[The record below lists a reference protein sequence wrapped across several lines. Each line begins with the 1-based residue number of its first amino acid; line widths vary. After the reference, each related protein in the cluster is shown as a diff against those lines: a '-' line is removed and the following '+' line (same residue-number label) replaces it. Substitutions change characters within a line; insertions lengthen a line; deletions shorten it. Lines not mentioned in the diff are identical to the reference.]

1 MTLGTS
7 KERPDSAAAG
17 SDGAVLLRKAQ
28 GLVDTMTVDDNVF
41 APIEPPEPAAIAF
54 PELRTKLRVHQDI
67 LASLK
72 IIPFLSEIADA
83 VLAKLAEGAVV
94 KNFPKNVVIINEGDE
109 AGPLFILLSGKVRVF
124 LSNQEGRTVIL
135 SEQRAGSYLGELSL
149 LDHEPRSASVMTLE
163 PTTCALIPKQVFTDW
178 VRDYPEDAG
187 LAMIRG
193 LTKRI
198 RMLTDNVRSLALSDV
213 YGRLVKVLQDL
224 AVADPEREGEWL
236 VEGKFSHQ
244 ELANLVGAS
253 REMVSRILKDLTK
266 GGYVINEG
274 KKIRI
279 LKRLPAS
286 W

>member
-1 MTLGTS
+1 MT
-7 KERPDSAAAG
+7 PDASLDGGDGAAARRDRSSPDIG
-17 SDGAVLLRKAQ
+17 R
-28 GLVDTMTVDDNVF
+28 GLVDVMPVDDNVCAAF
-41 APIEPPEPAAIAF
+41 APPQTVAIAF
-54 PELRTKLRVHQDI
+54 PELRVRSRVHQDI
-67 LASLK
+67 LATLK
-72 IIPFLSEIADA
+72 IIPFFAEIADP

-109 AGPLFILLSGKVRVF
+109 AGPLFIILSGKVRVY
-124 LSNQEGRTVIL
+124 LSNREGRTVIL

-163 PTTCALIPKQVFTDW
+163 PSVCAIIPKQVFSNW
-178 VRDYPEDAG
+178 VSAYPEDAG
-187 LAMIRG
+187 LALIRG
-193 LTKRI
+193 LTRRI

-213 YGRLVKVLQDL
+213 YGRLAKVLHDL
-224 AVADPEREGEWL
+224 AVSDPEREGEWL
-236 VEGKFSHQ
+236 LEGKFSHQ
-244 ELANLVGAS
+244 ELASLVGAS

-266 GGYVINEG
+266 GGYVVNEG

>member
-1 MTLGTS
+1 MTPDASVDSKRGNKPLG
-7 KERPDSAAAG
+7 DSVPSRLAW
-17 SDGAVLLRKAQ
+17 
-28 GLVDTMTVDDNVF
+28 GLVDVIPVDDNVR
-41 APIEPPEPAAIAF
+41 AVIDPSHGADIAF
-54 PELRTKLRVHQDI
+54 PELRVKSRVHQDI
-67 LASLK
+67 LATLK
-72 IIPFLSEIADA
+72 IIPFFAEIADP
-83 VLAKLAEGAVV
+83 VLAKLAEGAIL

-109 AGPLFILLSGKVRVF
+109 AGPLFIILSGKVRVF
-124 LSNQEGRTVIL
+124 LSNREGRTVIL

-163 PTTCALIPKQVFTDW
+163 PTSCALIPKPVFSEW
-178 VRDYPEDAG
+178 VNAYPEDAG
-187 LAMIRG
+187 LALIRG

-213 YGRLVKVLQDL
+213 YGRLVKVLHDL
-224 AVADPEREGEWL
+224 AVSDPEQDGEWL

-244 ELANLVGAS
+244 ELASLVGAS

-266 GGYVINEG
+266 GGYVVNEG

-279 LKRLPAS
+279 VKRLPAS